1 VRAERARTPGAR
13 HREVVDLGLMDD
25 MSAKGEEAKS
35 EQPRKEQAPSG
46 PKALQFITSGETKRM
61 MASGDSAEFEMMLKT
76 PEDGQPHTVAI
87 KVDTI
92 FSATEEGSPEWFVK
106 LYDPLGLVWE
116 NTPSADTTSERVFE
130 LMPGAEKTF
139 TLKVTTPTGARYGDK
154 ITVLVNAS
162 LKDDPGTAD
171 IATLQ
176 ATARQS
182 MMAVKTSIGHEKTVA
197 DSIASRAKSKPIG
210 LFAILSPATIR
221 GYVFVEAMNTDSLRE
236 IIKGVRRTRGMVKGE
251 TTFAEIEH
259 FLTPKP
265 LVSGIVEGDIV
276 ELIAGPFKGEK
287 ARVQQI
293 DESKEEITVE
303 LFEAMVPIPVTI
315 RGDHVRVLEKER

>member
-1 VRAERARTPGAR
+1 
-13 HREVVDLGLMDD
+13 LGLFDVVEP
-25 MSAKGEEAKS
+25 KKKEEPK
-35 EQPRKEQAPSG
+35 KEAPA
-46 PKALQFITSGETKRM
+46 PPPVAKALQFNIQGETKRM
-61 MASGDSAEFEMMLKT
+61 MASGDATEFEMTLKV
-76 PEDGQPHTVAI
+76 PDDGQPHTLIVR
-87 KVDTI
+87 VDTI

-106 LYDPLGLVWE
+106 LFDAIGVVWE
-116 NTPSADTTSERVFE
+116 NTPSADATSERTFDM
-130 LMPGAEKTF
+130 MPGQEKTF
-139 TLKVTTPTGARYGDK
+139 TLKITSPTGARYGDK

-162 LKDDPGTAD
+162 LKENPSMNDV
-171 IATLQ
+171 ATLQ

-182 MMAVKTSIGHEKTVA
+182 MLAVKTSIGHEKTVA
-197 DSIASRAKSKPIG
+197 DSIASRAKPKPIG
-210 LFAILSPATIR
+210 VFAILSPATIR
-221 GYVFVEAMNTDSLRE
+221 GYVFVEAMNTDALRD
-236 IIKGVRRTRGMVKGE
+236 IVKGVRRTRGIVKGE

-265 LVSGIVEGDIV
+265 IVSGIVEGDIV

-293 DESKEEITVE
+293 DHNKEEITVE

>member
-1 VRAERARTPGAR
+1 
-13 HREVVDLGLMDD
+13 LGLFD
-25 MSAKGEEAKS
+25 MEPKKKKKEEPSAETVH
-35 EQPRKEQAPSG
+35 APQTG
-46 PKALQFITSGETKRM
+46 AKALQFTVQGETKRM
-61 MASGDSAEFEMMLKT
+61 MASGDSSEFEMAMTL
-76 PEDGQPHTVAI
+76 PDDGQPHTLVI
-87 KVDTI
+87 KVDTV

-106 LYDPLGLVWE
+106 LYDAVGVVWE
-116 NTPSADTTSERVFE
+116 NSPSADQSTEHTFDV
-130 LMPGAEKTF
+130 MPGQEKSF
-139 TLKVTTPTGARYGDK
+139 TLKITSPTGARYGDK

-162 LKDDPGTAD
+162 LKENPSINDVV
-171 IATLQ
+171 TLQ

-182 MMAVKTSIGHEKTVA
+182 MLAVKTSIGHEKTVA
-197 DSIASRAKSKPIG
+197 DSIASRAKPKPSG
-210 LFAILSPATIR
+210 VFAILSPATIR

-236 IIKGVRRTRGMVKGE
+236 LVKGVRRTRGIVKGE
-251 TTFAEIEH
+251 TSFAEIEH

-265 LVSGIVEGDIV
+265 IVSGIVEGDIV

-293 DESKEEITVE
+293 DENKEEITVE

>member
-1 VRAERARTPGAR
+1 MEPKKKKKEEPSAEIAHAPQIGA
-13 HREVVDLGLMDD
+13 
-25 MSAKGEEAKS
+25 
-35 EQPRKEQAPSG
+35 
-46 PKALQFITSGETKRM
+46 KALQFTVQGETKRM
-61 MASGDSAEFEMMLKT
+61 MASGDSSEFEMAMTL
-76 PEDGQPHTVAI
+76 PDDGQTHTLVI

-106 LYDPLGLVWE
+106 LYDAVGVVWE
-116 NTPSADTTSERVFE
+116 NSPSADQSTEHTFDV
-130 LMPGAEKTF
+130 MPGQEKSF
-139 TLKVTTPTGARYGDK
+139 TLKITSPTGARYGDK

-162 LKDDPGTAD
+162 LKENPSISDV
-171 IATLQ
+171 ATLQ

-182 MMAVKTSIGHEKTVA
+182 MLAVKTSIGHEKTVA
-197 DSIASRAKSKPIG
+197 DSIASRAKPKPSG
-210 LFAILSPATIR
+210 VFAILSPATIR

-236 IIKGVRRTRGMVKGE
+236 LVKGVRRTRGIVKGE
-251 TTFAEIEH
+251 TSFAEIEH

-265 LVSGIVEGDIV
+265 IVSGIVEGDIV

-293 DESKEEITVE
+293 DENKEEITVE

>member
-1 VRAERARTPGAR
+1 LGLFDIEPKKKKEEPSAEREP
-13 HREVVDLGLMDD
+13 
-25 MSAKGEEAKS
+25 
-35 EQPRKEQAPSG
+35 APQIAT
-46 PKALQFITSGETKRM
+46 KALQFTVQGETKRM
-61 MASGDSAEFEMMLKT
+61 MASGDSSEFEMALT
-76 PEDGQPHTVAI
+76 LPDDGQPHTLVI
-87 KVDTI
+87 KVDTV

-106 LYDPLGLVWE
+106 LYDAVGVVWE
-116 NTPSADTTSERVFE
+116 NSPSADQSTEHSFDV
-130 LMPGAEKTF
+130 MPGQEKSF
-139 TLKVTTPTGARYGDK
+139 TLKVTSPTGARYGDK

-162 LKDDPGTAD
+162 LKENPSINDVV
-171 IATLQ
+171 TLQ

-182 MMAVKTSIGHEKTVA
+182 MLAVKTSIGHEKTVA
-197 DSIASRAKSKPIG
+197 DSIASRAKPKPSG
-210 LFAILSPATIR
+210 VFAILSPATIR

-236 IIKGVRRTRGMVKGE
+236 LVKGVRRTRGIVKGE
-251 TTFAEIEH
+251 TSFAEIEH

-265 LVSGIVEGDIV
+265 IVSGIVEGDIV

-293 DESKEEITVE
+293 DENKEEITVE

>member
-1 VRAERARTPGAR
+1 M
-13 HREVVDLGLMDD
+13 GLFDVIEPKKKEEPKKEGPAPPPV
-25 MSAKGEEAKS
+25 AKAM
-35 EQPRKEQAPSG
+35 
-46 PKALQFITSGETKRM
+46 QFNIQGDTKRM
-61 MASGDSAEFEMMLKT
+61 MASGDASEFEMTLKV
-76 PEDGQPHTVAI
+76 PDDGQPHTLVV
-87 KVDTI
+87 KVDTV

-106 LYDPLGLVWE
+106 LYDAIGVVWE
-116 NTPSADTTSERVFE
+116 NTPSADSTNERTFDM
-130 LMPGAEKTF
+130 MPGQEKTF
-139 TLKVTTPTGARYGDK
+139 TLKITSPTGARYGDK

-162 LKDDPGTAD
+162 LKENPSINDV
-171 IATLQ
+171 ATLQ

-182 MMAVKTSIGHEKTVA
+182 MLAVKTSIGHEKTVA
-197 DSIASRAKSKPIG
+197 DSIASRAKPKPIG
-210 LFAILSPATIR
+210 VFAILSPATIR
-221 GYVFVEAMNTDSLRE
+221 GYVFVEAMNTDALRD
-236 IIKGVRRTRGMVKGE
+236 IVKGVRRTRGIVKGE

-265 LVSGIVEGDIV
+265 IVSGIVEGDIV

-293 DESKEEITVE
+293 DHNKEEITVE

>member
-1 VRAERARTPGAR
+1 M
-13 HREVVDLGLMDD
+13 GLFDVEPKKKEEPKKEAPAPPKV
-25 MSAKGEEAKS
+25 AKAI
-35 EQPRKEQAPSG
+35 
-46 PKALQFITSGETKRM
+46 QFNIQGETKRM
-61 MASGDSAEFEMMLKT
+61 MASGDSAEFEMTLKV
-76 PEDGQPHTVAI
+76 PDDGQPHTLVVR
-87 KVDTI
+87 VDTV

-106 LYDPLGLVWE
+106 LMDAIGVVWE
-116 NTPSADTTSERVFE
+116 NTPSSDPTTERTFDM
-130 LMPGAEKTF
+130 MPGQEKTF

-154 ITVLVNAS
+154 ITVLVNAF
-162 LKDDPGTAD
+162 LKENPSMTDV
-171 IATLQ
+171 ATLQ

-182 MMAVKTSIGHEKTVA
+182 MLAVKTSIGHEKAVA
-197 DSIASRAKSKPIG
+197 DSLASRAKPKPIG
-210 LFAILSPATIR
+210 VFAILSPATIR
-221 GYVFVEAMNTDSLRE
+221 GYVFVEAMNTDALRD
-236 IIKGVRRTRGMVKGE
+236 IVKGVRRTRGIVKGE

-265 LVSGIVEGDIV
+265 IVSGIVEGDIV

-293 DESKEEITVE
+293 DHNKEEITVE

>member
-1 VRAERARTPGAR
+1 MGLFDVEPKKKEETKKEAHAPA
-13 HREVVDLGLMDD
+13 HVD
-25 MSAKGEEAKS
+25 KV
-35 EQPRKEQAPSG
+35 
-46 PKALQFITSGETKRM
+46 LQFSVQGEPKRM
-61 MASGDSAEFEMMLKT
+61 MASGDASEFELTLKL
-76 PEDGQPHTVAI
+76 PDDGQAHTLAV

-106 LYDPLGLVWE
+106 LYDAVGVVWE
-116 NTPSADTTSERVFE
+116 NSPSAEQMTERTFDI
-130 LMPGAEKTF
+130 MPGQEKSF
-139 TLKVTTPTGARYGDK
+139 TLKITSPTGARYGDK

-162 LKDDPGTAD
+162 LKDNPGLAD
-171 IATLQ
+171 VATLQ

-182 MMAVKTSIGHEKTVA
+182 MLAVKTSIGHEKTVA
-197 DSIASRAKSKPIG
+197 DSIASRAKPKPVG
-210 LFAILSPATIR
+210 VFAILSPATIR
-221 GYVFVEAMNTDSLRE
+221 GYVFVEAMNTDSLRDLV
-236 IIKGVRRTRGMVKGE
+236 KGVRRTRGIVKGE
-251 TTFAEIEH
+251 TSFAEIEH

-265 LVSGIVEGDIV
+265 IVSGIVEGDIV

-293 DESKEEITVE
+293 DENKEEITVE